1 MTEKLFA
8 EFPPVSTEQWEEV
21 IVKDLKGA
29 DYEKKLVWKTQ
40 EGFSV
45 RPYYRA
51 EDLKG
56 LKFLGTLPGEFP
68 YVRGT
73 KTDNNWLVLQTVC
86 CCEGLEVANK
96 KALDILNKGVES
108 IGFFIDGSKVM
119 TQADFEV
126 LLNGI
131 CLAAVPVNFLGCCL
145 STAETLDNFLAYIN
159 AQGYQPDAVR
169 ASFDFDPINALT
181 QSGNFCKEGSFA
193 ALKACIEKTAAY
205 QNITVI
211 SVNAATFNAAGST
224 LSQELGFALA
234 AGSEYMAQL
243 TELGVS
249 ARAIAK
255 NIKFSF
261 AIGSSYFMEIAKFR
275 AARMLW
281 ANIVDTF
288 GAEGQCAKKMFI
300 RATTSEWNQTVY
312 DAYVNMLRGTTEAMS
327 AALAGVDEMEVL
339 PYDFAFRAPTEFSA
353 RIARNVQI
361 LLKEES
367 HFDKVVDP
375 AAGSYFI
382 ENLTDSMATAAWN
395 LFQKVEEAGGYIE
408 AFKAGFIQN
417 EVKAV
422 AEKRAKNIATR
433 REILLGT
440 NQYPN
445 FLEKAEDCI
454 TKDIVNQNVQTCCG
468 QVCECTCENRI
479 AEPLRTY
486 RGAQEFEALRFATDI
501 SGVEPKAFMLTFG
514 NLAMCRARSQFASNF
529 FAVAGIRIMDNNRF
543 ATIEE
548 GVKAALESQ
557 AQIVVACSS
566 DDEYAEAV
574 PQIAELLGDK
584 AILVVA
590 GDPACREDLEA
601 KGITNFINVKSNV
614 LETLKE
620 YQAKLGIQAI

>member
-56 LKFLGTLPGEFP
+56 LQFLGTLPGQFP

-73 KTDNNWLVLQTVC
+73 KTDNNWLVLQSVC
-86 CCEGLEVANK
+86 CCEGYEVANK

-108 IGFFIDGSKVM
+108 IGFHIDGSKVL
-119 TQADFEV
+119 TQADFET

-131 CLAAVPVNFLGCCL
+131 CLTAAPVNFFGCCL

-159 AQGYQPDAVR
+159 AKGYQPDAVR

-205 QNITVI
+205 QNITVVN
-211 SVNAATFNAAGST
+211 VNAATFNGAGST
-224 LSQELGFALA
+224 LSQELGFALS
-234 AGSEYMAQL
+234 AGSEYLAQL

-249 ARAIAK
+249 ARAAAK
-255 NIKFSF
+255 SIKFSF

-367 HFDKVVDP
+367 GFDKVVDP

-408 AFKAGFIQN
+408 AFKAGFIQG

-566 DDEYAEAV
+566 DDEYADAV

-590 GDPACREDLEA
+590 GDPACRAELEA

>member
-1 MTEKLFA
+1 
-8 EFPPVSTEQWEEV
+8 
-21 IVKDLKGA
+21 
-29 DYEKKLVWKTQ
+29 
-40 EGFSV
+40 
-45 RPYYRA
+45 
-51 EDLKG
+51 
-56 LKFLGTLPGEFP
+56 
-68 YVRGT
+68 
-73 KTDNNWLVLQTVC
+73 
-86 CCEGLEVANK
+86 
-96 KALDILNKGVES
+96 
-108 IGFFIDGSKVM
+108 
-119 TQADFEV
+119 
-126 LLNGI
+126 
-131 CLAAVPVNFLGCCL
+131 
-145 STAETLDNFLAYIN
+145 
-159 AQGYQPDAVR
+159 
-169 ASFDFDPINALT
+169 
-181 QSGNFCKEGSFA
+181 
-193 ALKACIEKTAAY
+193 
-205 QNITVI
+205 
-211 SVNAATFNAAGST
+211 
-224 LSQELGFALA
+224 
-234 AGSEYMAQL
+234 
-243 TELGVS
+243 
-249 ARAIAK
+249 
-255 NIKFSF
+255 
-261 AIGSSYFMEIAKFR
+261 
-275 AARMLW
+275 MLW

-367 HFDKVVDP
+367 GFDKVVDP

-408 AFKAGFIQN
+408 AFKAGFIQG

-566 DDEYAEAV
+566 DDEYADAV

-590 GDPACREDLEA
+590 GDPACRAELEA

>member
-382 ENLTDSMATAAWN
+382 ENMTDSMATAAWN